1 MNMTSQLLL
10 VEDEA
15 LVRETLAEAL
25 RDAGFEVVCASN
37 GEDAMKALK
46 EGAAGFSAVITDI
59 RLGAG
64 PDGWDVGRRARELA
78 ADLPVVYMSGDSTQD
93 WSSRGVPNSVVA
105 AKPFVPAQILT
116 AVTMLM
122 NEAATRKAGA

>member
-1 MNMTSQLLL
+1 MDMTSQLLL

-25 RDAGFEVVCASN
+25 KDAGFQVLCAGN
-37 GEDAMKALK
+37 GAEAIKAL
-46 EGAAGFSAVITDI
+46 EEDVTRFSAVVTDI
-59 RLGAG
+59 RLGDG

-122 NEAATRKAGA
+122 NEAATRKAGG

>member
-1 MNMTSQLLL
+1 MDMTSHLLL

-25 RDAGFEVVCASN
+25 KDAGFQVLCAGN
-37 GEDAMKALK
+37 GAEAIKAL
-46 EGAAGFSAVITDI
+46 EEDVTRFSAVVTDI
-59 RLGAG
+59 RLGDG

-122 NEAATRKAGA
+122 NEAATRKAGG